1 MHLGG
6 TAFIEQHRN
15 DRTGTAVTE
24 LLAELLFMI
33 GNSVLFD
40 QPDEVPR
47 RVARQRGPA
56 EVRFFE
62 RKFSG
67 PAWTL
72 VKLQRPP
79 PDIAIF
85 LPTRS
90 LCSSRA
96 TRRPRCP
103 AVSAHIIPAAPPP
116 MTTTSNTEEGTEVIG
131 S

>member
-1 MHLGG
+1 MAVAADMHLGG
-6 TAFIEQHRN
+6 AAFIEQHRN

-56 EVRFFE
+56 EVAIL
-62 RKFSG
+62 RKKIFWSG
-67 PAWTL
+67 
-72 VKLQRPP
+72 V
-79 PDIAIF
+79 DIGEVAA
-85 LPTRS
+85 
-90 LCSSRA
+90 SS
-96 TRRPRCP
+96 
-103 AVSAHIIPAAPPP
+103 
-116 MTTTSNTEEGTEVIG
+116 EVIG